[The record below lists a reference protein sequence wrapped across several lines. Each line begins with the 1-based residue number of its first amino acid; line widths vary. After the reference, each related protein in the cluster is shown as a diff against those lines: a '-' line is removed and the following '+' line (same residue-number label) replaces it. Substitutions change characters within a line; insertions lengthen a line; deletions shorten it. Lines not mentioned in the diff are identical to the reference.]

1 MRSSSGA
8 EVNICGHSKNPLAA
22 TGLLT
27 LTIGLTAEIPG
38 GISKD
43 KIMSV
48 I

>member
-1 MRSSSGA
+1 MVSPSGDG
-8 EVNICGHSKNPLAA
+8 VLKCGQSKKPLAA

-43 KIMSV
+43 KIMSG